1 MVDFRLIRAFNAAV
15 ASEEQH
21 SLRANV
27 LGRADTT
34 VMAVAGSAPAYTIA
48 ATTAT
53 LVAAVGFGSPAALL
67 YCGIP
72 MFGIAWAFSYLGRKE
87 VNAGA
92 SYAWVGRALH
102 PSLGFLSG
110 WALVVAAILFM
121 VAGSL
126 PAGSLTLAL
135 FDPGLANN
143 TALVTLVGAGWFV
156 VMVGVV
162 LLGAHITVRTQ
173 WVMSGIEVGILV
185 VFIVIGLVR
194 APHIAVH
201 AFSFS
206 WLGFSHFDGLSGFAA
221 GALVAAFFYWGWDV
235 TANLNEETRGA
246 RRSAGLG
253 GLVGVLIVFVLFLV
267 FTIMVNMLLS
277 ADTITQNS
285 GNLLD
290 VLGQAIWP
298 GVGGKVLS
306 VAAMLSTVATLET
319 TLVQVTRTMFAMGRD
334 HTLAGALGRTG
345 RWRTPWLATL
355 VVAGIAVTLFV
366 LSNLLGSVGTIMT
379 DAITAIGLQIAF
391 YYGLAGIAVVVSYRR
406 EVFRSVGNLIF
417 IGLWPLL
424 GAAFLLW
431 VLVESLATNTALVNI
446 IGLGTLALG
455 VIPMAIAWRRSPYFR
470 QGTSFDTESAVLA
483 SLGEG

>member
-1 MVDFRLIRAFNAAV
+1 MATAEPTAKAEL
-15 ASEEQH
+15 SH

-27 LGRADTT
+27 LGRADAA

-67 YCGIP
+67 WCGIP

-110 WALVVAAILFM
+110 WALIVAAILFM

-126 PAGSLTLAL
+126 PAGALTLAL
-135 FDPGLANN
+135 FDPGLAGN
-143 TALVTLVGAGWFV
+143 TALVTFVGAGWFA
-156 VMVGVV
+156 VMVVVV

-185 VFIVIGLVR
+185 VFTVVGLIR

-206 WLGFSHFDGLSGFAA
+206 WLGFTHFSGLSGFAS

-235 TANLNEETRGA
+235 TANLNEETRQA
-246 RRSAGLG
+246 RRSAGFG
-253 GLVGVLIVFVLFLV
+253 GLVGVLIVFALFLV
-267 FTIMVNMLLS
+267 FTIMVDMLLS
-277 ADTITQNS
+277 TGTITQNS

-355 VVAGIAVTLFV
+355 VVAVIAVTLFV

-391 YYGLAGIAVVVSYRR
+391 YYGLAGIAVVISYRR

-431 VLVESLATNTALVNI
+431 VLVESLATNTALVNV
-446 IGLGTLALG
+446 IGLGTLVIG
-455 VIPMAIAWRRSPYFR
+455 VVPMAIAWRRRSPYFAR
-470 QGTSFDTESAVLA
+470 GTGIDTEPAVLA
-483 SLGEG
+483 NLGEG

>member
-1 MVDFRLIRAFNAAV
+1 
-15 ASEEQH
+15 
-21 SLRANV
+21 
-27 LGRADTT
+27 
-34 VMAVAGSAPAYTIA
+34 
-48 ATTAT
+48 
-53 LVAAVGFGSPAALL
+53 
-67 YCGIP
+67 
-72 MFGIAWAFSYLGRKE
+72 
-87 VNAGA
+87 
-92 SYAWVGRALH
+92 
-102 PSLGFLSG
+102 
-110 WALVVAAILFM
+110 M

-135 FDPGLANN
+135 FDQGLTAN
-143 TALVTLVGAGWFV
+143 TALVTLVGAGWFA
-156 VMVGVV
+156 VMAVVV
-162 LLGAHITVRTQ
+162 LLGAHVTVRTQ
-173 WVMSGIEVGILV
+173 WVMSGIEVAILV
-185 VFIVIGLVR
+185 VFIVIGLIR

-206 WLGFSHFDGLSGFAA
+206 WLGFTHFGGLSGFAS

-235 TANLNEETRGA
+235 TANLNEETKSA
-246 RRSAGLG
+246 RRSAGFG
-253 GLVGVLIVFVLFLV
+253 GLVGVLIVFALFLV

-277 ADTITQNS
+277 ADTITSNS

-334 HTLAGALGRTG
+334 RTLAGALGRTG
-345 RWRTPWLATL
+345 RWRTPWVATL
-355 VVAGIAVTLFV
+355 VVAGIAITLFV

-391 YYGLAGIAVVVSYRR
+391 YYGLAGIAVVVSYRH
-406 EVFRSVGNLIF
+406 EVFRSVRNLIF

-431 VLVESLATNTALVNI
+431 VLVESLATNTALVNA

-455 VIPMAIAWRRSPYFR
+455 VIPMAIAWRRRSPYFR
-470 QGTSFDTESAVLA
+470 RRANIGTEPAVLA
-483 SLGEG
+483 DLQEG